1 LESKSGITAV
11 INQPDGKLMMPYETA
26 KRQFTVSQGDD
37 VTSPTGLLEALGLPS
52 DERSDPADAIP
63 IALGILQG
71 YRWRSG
77 EAHDPEKRETFLIPA
92 LEDPSGYANS
102 MKPMEATPDDTT
114 TMDSPESTED
124 DESDNTVR
132 PEVNPDELTT
142 PDGTL
147 VS

>member
-1 LESKSGITAV
+1 
-11 INQPDGKLMMPYETA
+11 
-26 KRQFTVSQGDD
+26 
-37 VTSPTGLLEALGLPS
+37 
-52 DERSDPADAIP
+52 
-63 IALGILQG
+63 
-71 YRWRSG
+71 
-77 EAHDPEKRETFLIPA
+77 
-92 LEDPSGYANS
+92 